1 VISLPVCAD
10 SACDDLAPGGR
21 QASQGGII
29 GRVGTTVERLLPHD
43 DDGVGEALLELTRE
57 IATKELAPQ
66 VHDAEERGEFPEA
79 AYRLLGKS
87 GLLSLPFPE
96 EYGGGDQPYETYL
109 QVVEEIATAWPSVG
123 VGVSVHGLTANVV
136 NSNGS
141 DDLRG
146 EWLPRMLSGD
156 WLGAYCLSE
165 PQAGSDVSG
174 IRTRAVRDGDEYVV
188 NGTKQWISNGS
199 CADYYILFAR
209 TSDDPKRGLSAFV
222 VPDEAPGMSFGAP
235 EKKMGL
241 ACDVTTQ
248 VVFDGAR
255 IPAGQLVGE
264 EGAGMKV
271 ALSALD
277 AGRLGIAAVA
287 TGIAQS
293 ALAHAVAYA
302 GQRQQFGRPIGELQ
316 GLQFLLADMAADVER
331 ARATYLL
338 AARLKDAGR
347 PFSRQASIAKL
358 TASDV
363 AMRVTTDAVQVL
375 GGNGYT
381 REYPVER
388 LFRDAKVTQIFEGT
402 NQIQRMVI
410 GRDLLR

>member
-1 VISLPVCAD
+1 MPA
-10 SACDDLAPGGR
+10 GGKP
-21 QASQGGII
+21 SQGGII
-29 GRVGTTVERLLPHD
+29 ERVGTTVERLLPAD
-43 DDGVGEALLELTRE
+43 DDGVAEALLELTRE

-66 VHDAEERGEFPEA
+66 VHEAEERGEFPEA

-96 EYGGGDQPYETYL
+96 EFGGGGQPYEVYL

-136 NSNGS
+136 DTNGS
-141 DDLRG
+141 TDVMQ

-174 IRTRAVRDGDEYVV
+174 IRTRAVREGDQYVAT
-188 NGTKQWISNGS
+188 GTKQWISNGS

-222 VPDEAPGMSFGAP
+222 VPADTDGMTFGAP

-248 VVFDGAR
+248 VVFQGAR
-255 IPAGQLVGE
+255 IPAAQLVGD
-264 EGAGMKV
+264 EGAGMHI

-287 TGIAQS
+287 TGIAQA

-302 GQRQQFGRPIGELQ
+302 GERRQFGRTIGEQQ
-316 GLQFLLADMAADVER
+316 GLQFLLAEMAADVER
-331 ARATYLL
+331 ARATYLH

-347 PFSRQASIAKL
+347 PFSRQASVAKL
-358 TASDV
+358 TASDA
-363 AMRVTTDAVQVL
+363 AMRVTTDAIQVL

-410 GRDLLR
+410 GRDLLRDTSAGSAS

>member
-1 VISLPVCAD
+1 M
-10 SACDDLAPGGR
+10 
-21 QASQGGII
+21 
-29 GRVGTTVERLLPHD
+29 GTTVDRLLPTE
-43 DDGVGEALLELTRE
+43 EAEELLALARE
-57 IATKELAPQ
+57 IATKELAPR
-66 VHDAEERGEFPEA
+66 VAEAEEKAEFPEA
-79 AYRLLGKS
+79 AYRLLGQS
-87 GLLSLPFPE
+87 GLLSLPFAE
-96 EYGGGDQPYETYL
+96 EIGGGGQPYEVYL
-109 QVVEEIATAWPSVG
+109 QVVEEIAAAWPSVG
-123 VGVSVHGLTANVV
+123 VGVSVHALTATVV
-136 NSNGS
+136 AANASATV
-141 DDLRG
+141 R
-146 EWLPRMLSGD
+146 ETWLPRMLSGD

-174 IRTRAVRDGDEYVV
+174 IRTAAVRDGDGYVIK
-188 NGTKQWISNGS
+188 GTKAWISNGS

-209 TSDDPKRGLSAFV
+209 TSEDPKRGLSAFV
-222 VPDEAPGMSFGAP
+222 VPDGTPGMSFGAP

-241 ACDVTTQ
+241 HCDVTTQ
-248 VVFDGAR
+248 VLFDGAR
-255 IPAGQLVGE
+255 IPAAQLIGD
-264 EGAGMKV
+264 EGAGMRV

-287 TGIAQS
+287 TGIAQA

-302 GQRQQFGRPIGELQ
+302 KEREQFGRTIGEFQ
-316 GLQFLLADMAADVER
+316 GMQFLLADMAADVER
-331 ARATYLL
+331 ARASYLM

-347 PFSRQASIAKL
+347 PYARQASIAKL
-358 TASDV
+358 TASDA
-363 AMRVTTDAVQVL
+363 AMRVTTDAIQVF

>member
-1 VISLPVCAD
+1 M
-10 SACDDLAPGGR
+10 
-21 QASQGGII
+21 
-29 GRVGTTVERLLPHD
+29 GTTVDRLLPSE
-43 DDGVGEALLELTRE
+43 EATELLALARE

-66 VHDAEERGEFPEA
+66 VAEAEERAEFPEA
-79 AYRLLGKS
+79 AYRLLGRA
-87 GLLSLPFPE
+87 GLLSLPFDE
-96 EYGGGDQPYETYL
+96 EHGGGGQPYEVYL

-123 VGVSVHGLTANVV
+123 VGTSVHALTATVV
-136 NSNGS
+136 AANASQEV
-141 DDLRG
+141 R
-146 EWLPRMLSGD
+146 EAWLPRMLSGD
-156 WLGAYCLSE
+156 WLGAYALSE

-174 IRTRAVRDGDEYVV
+174 IRTAARRDGDDYVLKGV
-188 NGTKQWISNGS
+188 KQWISNGS

-209 TSDDPKRGLSAFV
+209 TAEDPKRGLSAFV
-222 VPDEAPGMSFGAP
+222 VPADTAGMSFGAP

-241 ACDVTTQ
+241 HCDVTTQ
-248 VVFDGAR
+248 VIFDDAR
-255 IPAGQLVGE
+255 VPAANLIGE

-287 TGIAQS
+287 TGIAQG
-293 ALAHAVAYA
+293 ALAYAVEYA
-302 GQRQQFGRPIGELQ
+302 KERQQFGKPIGEFQ
-316 GLQFLLADMAADVER
+316 GLQFLLADMAAEVER
-331 ARATYLL
+331 ARASYLH

-358 TASDV
+358 TATDA

-388 LFRDAKVTQIFEGT
+388 MMRDAKVTQIFEGT